1 MMANEI
7 TVLAPAKVNLTLEVL
22 AERPDGYHEIRSVA
36 QTIGLCDRLSFSVGE
51 GVRFVCADPGW
62 KAEKSLVSGAVNL
75 LTEATGCRQGAA
87 ITVEKHIPLISGLS
101 GDSSDGAAV
110 LTALNRLW
118 GLGLSMPRLVELASQ
133 LGSDVAFFL
142 YQGTALLQG
151 RGEVVTPLPPLP
163 RMSAV
168 VLLPPVARQPGKT
181 GRIYAGLP
189 ASGYTGGEIS
199 DRFVTML
206 TDGCSEDELAGGVF
220 NALGDAAMKGY
231 DGLREYRQ
239 RFQEAG
245 AERVHL
251 AGSGPALFTLTR
263 DRAAAEEIYENLR
276 RQGLECYLADTLN
289 PVDKE
294 KKP

>member
-1 MMANEI
+1 MANEI
-7 TVLAPAKVNLTLEVL
+7 TVSAPAKVNLTLEVL
-22 AERPDGYHEIRSVA
+22 AEHPDGYHEIRSVA
-36 QTIGLCDRLSFSVGE
+36 QTIDLCDRLSFSMADNIS
-51 GVRFVCADPGW
+51 FACADPAW

-75 LTEATGCRQGAA
+75 LRGVTGCRQGAA
-87 ITVEKHIPLISGLS
+87 VTVEKHIPLISGLS

-118 GLGLSMPRLVELASQ
+118 GLGLPMTRLVELASR

-151 RGEVVTPLPPLP
+151 RGEVVTLLPPLP

-181 GRIYAGLP
+181 GRIYAGL
-189 ASGYTGGEIS
+189 SDGGYTGGEIS
-199 DRFVTML
+199 DRFVALL
-206 TDGCSEDELAGGVF
+206 TDGYSEEELTGGMF
-220 NALGDAAMKGY
+220 NALSDAAMKGY
-231 DGLREYRQ
+231 DGLREYHQ

-245 AERVHL
+245 ADKVHL
-251 AGSGPALFTLTR
+251 AGSGPSLFTLTQ
-263 DRAAAEEIYENLR
+263 DRAKAREIYENLR
-276 RQGLECYLADTLN
+276 RQGLECYIADTLD

>member
-1 MMANEI
+1 MADI
-7 TVLAPAKVNLTLEVL
+7 LTVLAPAKVNLTLEVL

-36 QTIGLCDRLSFSVGE
+36 QTIDLCDRLSFSMADDIS
-51 GVRFVCADPGW
+51 FACADPAW
-62 KAEKSLVSGAVNL
+62 IAEKSLVSGAVNL
-75 LTEATGCRQGAA
+75 LREATGCRQGAA

-118 GLGLSMPRLVELASQ
+118 GLGLPMTRLVELASR

-142 YQGTALLQG
+142 YQGTAFLQG
-151 RGEVVTPLPPLP
+151 RGEVVTLLPPLP
-163 RMSAV
+163 HMSV
-168 VLLPPVARQPGKT
+168 VLLPPPVARQPGKT
-181 GRIYAGLP
+181 GRIYDGLP

-199 DRFVTML
+199 DRFVTLL
-206 TDGCSEDELAGGVF
+206 TDGCSEEELTGGMF

-231 DGLREYRQ
+231 QGLREYRQ
-239 RFQEAG
+239 WFQEAG
-245 AERVHL
+245 ADNVHL
-251 AGSGPALFTLTR
+251 AGSGPSLFTLR
-263 DRAAAEEIYENLR
+263 GDRAKAKEIYGNLR
-276 RQGLECYLADTLN
+276 RQGLECYLADTLD